1 MEIIDSIDEMQNYA
15 LSVKRQGK
23 KVGFVPTMGCLHDG
37 HISLIHLIRDQADI
51 VILSIFVNPKQFG
64 ENEDFEKYPK
74 RMDQDIAHC
83 RENDVDILFIPSS
96 EEIYVKQFSTTVSE
110 DLFSN
115 GLCGKSRPDHF
126 NGVTTICSK
135 LFNICQPDYLVLG
148 QKDAQQVSVL
158 RKIIKDLNFP
168 IEVKVGPI
176 IREDDGLAMS
186 SRNTYLSESERK
198 DARILSQ
205 SIELAKKLVSS
216 GMNDVSEILNEVSS
230 MIKAIETT
238 KVDYLEIVNFTTMK
252 KEKVVVSN
260 QSILLIA
267 VWVNNVRLI
276 DNQIL

>member
-37 HISLIHLIRDQADI
+37 HLSLIHLIRDQADI

-74 RMDQDIAHC
+74 RIDEDIARC

-96 EEIYVKQFSTTVSE
+96 EEIYVKGFSTTVSE

>member
-1 MEIIDSIDEMQNYA
+1 MA
-15 LSVKRQGK
+15 
-23 KVGFVPTMGCLHDG
+23 
-37 HISLIHLIRDQADI
+37 
-51 VILSIFVNPKQFG
+51 
-64 ENEDFEKYPK
+64 
-74 RMDQDIAHC
+74 
-83 RENDVDILFIPSS
+83 
-96 EEIYVKQFSTTVSE
+96 
-110 DLFSN
+110 
-115 GLCGKSRPDHF
+115 
-126 NGVTTICSK
+126 
-135 LFNICQPDYLVLG
+135 LG

-216 GMNDVSEILNEVSS
+216 GMNDVSEVLNEVSS